1 MLLQVGVLAGA
12 ALALGAATL
21 PLRALRG
28 SPPTTGT
35 GGTGAGSTPSHGASP
50 SAGPASS
57 PHASNAPASP
67 QASTAPPSPPPGG
80 IAIAKVSDL
89 KRADSVDFTVPSNA
103 PSSLPAGDPGVIVKL
118 PDGTFVAYD
127 AVCTHQGCTVA
138 WDAVDSVLLCPC
150 HGAAFDAANQ
160 AAVLAGPARQPLAPL
175 PIVVDAATGTIYLT
189 A

>member
-1 MLLQVGVLAGA
+1 LTTETSRRLLLQVGVLAGA

-28 SPPTTGT
+28 SPPTTGS
-35 GGTGAGSTPSHGASP
+35 GGTGAKATPPGGTVP
-50 SAGPASS
+50 SAGPA
-57 PHASNAPASP
+57 ASP
-67 QASTAPPSPPPGG
+67 QATSGPASPPAGG
-80 IAIAKVSDL
+80 LAVAKVSDL
-89 KRADSVDFTVPSNA
+89 QNAEAVAFTVPFDV
-103 PSSLPAGDPGVIVKL
+103 PSTLPAGDPGVIVKL

-138 WDAVDSVLLCPC
+138 WDAIDAVLLCPC

-160 AAVLAGPARQPLAPL
+160 AAVLAGPTRQPLAAL